1 VRTIS
6 YHGCKGQGELS
17 TPKKIKKNKKKSNFN
32 MKLGKA
38 QEKTVQKKLIR
49 RLRRSTTLL
58 CHPELEGAFSLGT
71 KGVSITAGI
80 CTTSFF
86 LIGGCCERSTPFR
99 LRSCEFPIF
108 RTPKIPFAHCSHKY
122 FSLNLLL
129 S

>member
-1 VRTIS
+1 
-6 YHGCKGQGELS
+6 
-17 TPKKIKKNKKKSNFN
+17 

-38 QEKTVQKKLIR
+38 QEKNVQKKLLI

-58 CHPELEGAFSLGT
+58 CDPELEGAFSPGT

-80 CTTSFF
+80 CTKSFF
-86 LIGGCCERSTPFR
+86 LFGGCCERSTPFC

-108 RTPKIPFAHCSHKY
+108 RTAKIPFAHCSHKY
-122 FSLNLLL
+122 FSVNLLH